1 MMQDAIRD
9 FPKQFEFNPVIQHKE
24 NWKRFTKFLVCGM
37 GGSNLASE
45 LLKAWKP
52 ELDIQTF
59 RDYGLPSV
67 VEPDRLIIASSYSG
81 NTEETLSSFHN
92 ARTRKLSLA
101 ALSAGGELK
110 ELAFASQIPYVEIP
124 DTGIQPRS
132 ALGFSFRALARLMGL
147 EDALAESA
155 RLATLLKPETLESHG
170 KELAET
176 LKDHVPVIYASARNF
191 AIAYNWKIKLNET
204 GKIPA
209 FYNLFPELNHNEMN
223 GFDRKEKSLHLSER
237 FSFVFLKDEEDRP
250 EIQKRMDVLES
261 QLRDRNLPVM
271 VLDMNGERLEKMFNS
286 LLLADWV
293 AVHTAAIYGH
303 EAEQVPMIEE
313 FKKRIVS

>member
-1 MMQDAIRD
+1 MMHDAIRD
-9 FPKQFEFNPVIQHKE
+9 FPKQFKFEPKIQNKE
-24 NWKRFTKFLVCGM
+24 SWKKFDKFLVCGM

-45 LLKAWKP
+45 LLKAWNP

-59 RDYGLPSV
+59 RDYGLPAALDSDCLV
-67 VEPDRLIIASSYSG
+67 IASSYSG
-81 NTEETLSSFHN
+81 NTEETLSSFHD
-92 ARTRKLSLA
+92 ARTHKLPLV
-101 ALSAGGELK
+101 ALSAGGQLK

-132 ALGFSFRALARLMGL
+132 ALGFSFRAIARLMGL
-147 EDALAESA
+147 DDTLTESA
-155 RLATLLKPETLESHG
+155 RLATLLKPDEIEPQG
-170 KELAET
+170 KALAET

-223 GFDRKEKSLHLSER
+223 GFDRKENSKHVSER
-237 FSFVFLKDEEDRP
+237 FSFLFLKDDEDRP
-250 EIQKRMDVLES
+250 EIRKRMDVLES
-261 QLRDRNLPVM
+261 QLTDRGLPVTALQM
-271 VLDMNGERLEKMFNS
+271 KGDRLEKMFNS

-313 FKKRIVS
+313 FKKKIAS